1 MVKLKRKRK
10 KNNNTAPLLCS
21 PPGTGPCGWWK
32 SRERPFGVSVFF
44 VCFFFF
50 VCLFGFVHTVKPVH
64 TCEPNCTRKY
74 LFLANKDTVATLP
87 TAASRLRGRCVR
99 GRAAAGAP
107 GRAESGARPA
117 GRLSPW
123 SRSAPWRR
131 PRGGGGGRCGASGEG
146 DRPGRAPRGT
156 RAAFGLRAPSRS
168 EPRGPGHGAD
178 RCVTEPRE
186 GRRGARPELG

>member
-117 GRLSPW
+117 LSLEPQRPLAAAARGR
-123 SRSAPWRR
+123 RR
-131 PRGGGGGRCGASGEG
+131 ALRGERRGGSA
-146 DRPGRAPRGT
+146 
-156 RAAFGLRAPSRS
+156 
-168 EPRGPGHGAD
+168 GPCPAGNP
-178 RCVTEPRE
+178 RCVRPPR
-186 GRRGARPELG
+186 PVPQ